1 MEGKQLSIWLS
12 LGISRNICYAMR
24 SHSFLMATLFRQYFL
39 LPKHWWCR
47 SWVVQNSVRH
57 NLSLNPCFEK
67 VPRPLTDRG
76 KGSYWTV
83 NDSVDPRT
91 GVHRVRKKR
100 TKSNASQQHHHQQQ
114 QQQDQTHSEQAMP
127 MAFNTPVDLPFPL
140 FGPNAAQISEEVM
153 QAAMSK
159 RRGEQA
165 EYQ

>member
-1 MEGKQLSIWLS
+1 MVEIVELLYNALSFRTLLS
-12 LGISRNICYAMR
+12 CCAILTLM
-24 SHSFLMATLFRQYFL
+24 SFDA
-39 LPKHWWCR
+39 
-47 SWVVQNSVRH
+47 QNSVRH

-100 TKSNASQQHHHQQQ
+100 TKSSSSQQQ
-114 QQQDQTHSEQAMP
+114 QQQQEQTPQQPNQPHTDQPMP
-127 MAFNTPVDLPFPL
+127 MPFDAPVAVDLPFPL
-140 FGPNAAQISEEVM
+140 FGPNAGQIPEEMM
-153 QAAMSK
+153 QATIAK